1 MVIKN
6 DWFISMPRSRGWRQK
21 WNKSR
26 PYWSRFSE
34 NRKEEI
40 IIFVEKKGGK
50 ISAQPHTIVKQI
62 SFPNSN
68 VLFLS
73 FFALSK
79 NWMHNVRWGYAEI
92 LPTWEITI
100 HFVMTHRNGIWKAK
114 VQTQSKLQL
123 FFIVYPGNNFLCTC
137 FYSDRSHCFIVSF
150 VNTRHLNP
158 QSILKYQKGLRWR
171 VSLSCGVICVVKRWM
186 CRGPPTCKSTWLG
199 LIRFDVWMNCRP

>member
-6 DWFISMPRSRGWRQK
+6 DWFIPMPRSRGWRQK

-73 FFALSK
+73 LFALSK
-79 NWMHNVRWGYAEI
+79 NWMHNVRWGCAEI
-92 LPTWEITI
+92 FTNMGNYNSFRNDASKRYLEGKGSNPVEVTIVFYRVPRKQLSMHLLLFRPKPLFYCFFCQYSTSKSPKYFEI
-100 HFVMTHRNGIWKAK
+100 
-114 VQTQSKLQL
+114 
-123 FFIVYPGNNFLCTC
+123 PE
-137 FYSDRSHCFIVSF
+137 RSEME
-150 VNTRHLNP
+150 
-158 QSILKYQKGLRWR
+158 
-171 VSLSCGVICVVKRWM
+171 GVIVLQCYLCSKKVNVSRHSHM
-186 CRGPPTCKSTWLG
+186 
-199 LIRFDVWMNCRP
+199 